1 MRSST
6 RLRSTLFSGTR
17 LRGTQIPPRSTV
29 LSAHP
34 AEEAAA
40 EAAEEDSPEE
50 AEAAEDIASDQ
61 HKNRGIQKRTGFL
74 SFENPVLF

>member
-1 MRSST
+1 MEEDSPEAVCVVVEYS
-6 RLRSTLFSGTR
+6 
-17 LRGTQIPPRSTV
+17 
-29 LSAHP
+29 P
-34 AEEAAA
+34 AVAEC